1 MRRLKTPC
9 LHLPFKS
16 ADESQSGAMTARI
29 SQEERL
35 RHLVAYMCGVRHAK
49 DEEAR
54 ALSNAD
60 TLEGA
65 IRKLALRDGYVPM
78 TSEPFH
84 LRAFATD
91 ADI

>member
-1 MRRLKTPC
+1 
-9 LHLPFKS
+9 
-16 ADESQSGAMTARI
+16 
-29 SQEERL
+29 
-35 RHLVAYMCGVRHAK
+35 MCGVRHAK